1 LEIAGFVML
10 IESLGLSWASWQMW
24 DFEWDEWS
32 DQQVQEFSNNSGIA
46 GALIFIPAAW
56 LLVLGGDDSALWL
69 FGGML
74 CVHSAGQGAIG
85 FQRDIGWRRLYA
97 MIGVSIGFLCIWGD
111 IDSGIMKGLMLI
123 LAALTLFMLGI
134 LYMTR
139 AGLEMRGT
147 GAEADL
153 QLPTLF
159 TPQQEVAVH
168 ADIPEPVTE
177 DTPESVTEDVPEDE
191 IPDPVTEDDSE
202 DELKKMVDEIT
213 EKHQQMFGQNEE
225 IEQEEPAIAPAPT
238 YSPIINDRFDVVLP
252 MDVRH
257 NIETTLDSTEH
268 GGFRPVVRWDPWGQ
282 VVLDWVPLEEE

>member
-1 LEIAGFVML
+1 
-10 IESLGLSWASWQMW
+10 
-24 DFEWDEWS
+24 
-32 DQQVQEFSNNSGIA
+32 
-46 GALIFIPAAW
+46 
-56 LLVLGGDDSALWL
+56 
-69 FGGML
+69 
-74 CVHSAGQGAIG
+74 
-85 FQRDIGWRRLYA
+85 
-97 MIGVSIGFLCIWGD
+97 
-111 IDSGIMKGLMLI
+111 
-123 LAALTLFMLGI
+123 
-134 LYMTR
+134 MTR

-159 TPQQEVAVH
+159 TPQQEVAVY
-168 ADIPEPVTE
+168 ADVPEPVTE
-177 DTPESVTEDVPEDE
+177 DTPEPVTEDTPEPVTEDVPETE

-213 EKHQQMFGQNEE
+213 EKHQQMFGDKKEV
-225 IEQEEPAIAPAPT
+225 EQEEPAIAPAPT

>member
-1 LEIAGFVML
+1 
-10 IESLGLSWASWQMW
+10 
-24 DFEWDEWS
+24 
-32 DQQVQEFSNNSGIA
+32 
-46 GALIFIPAAW
+46 
-56 LLVLGGDDSALWL
+56 
-69 FGGML
+69 
-74 CVHSAGQGAIG
+74 
-85 FQRDIGWRRLYA
+85 
-97 MIGVSIGFLCIWGD
+97 
-111 IDSGIMKGLMLI
+111 
-123 LAALTLFMLGI
+123 MLGI

-147 GAEADL
+147 GAEADF

-177 DTPESVTEDVPEDE
+177 DIPEPVTEDTPESVTEDVPEAE
-191 IPDPVTEDDSE
+191 IPDSVTEDDSE

-213 EKHQQMFGQNEE
+213 EKHQQMFGENNEVKQ
-225 IEQEEPAIAPAPT
+225 QELSIAPAPS

-257 NIETTLDSTEH
+257 NIESTLDSTEH
-268 GGFRPVVRWDPWGQ
+268 SGFRPVVRWDPWGQ

>member
-1 LEIAGFVML
+1 
-10 IESLGLSWASWQMW
+10 
-24 DFEWDEWS
+24 
-32 DQQVQEFSNNSGIA
+32 
-46 GALIFIPAAW
+46 
-56 LLVLGGDDSALWL
+56 
-69 FGGML
+69 ML

-147 GAEADL
+147 GAEADF

-177 DTPESVTEDVPEDE
+177 DIPEPVTEDTPESVTEDVPEAE
-191 IPDPVTEDDSE
+191 IPDSATEDDSE
-202 DELKKMVDEIT
+202 DELKKIDFVISLMG
-213 EKHQQMFGQNEE
+213 KNFH
-225 IEQEEPAIAPAPT
+225 
-238 YSPIINDRFDVVLP
+238 
-252 MDVRH
+252 
-257 NIETTLDSTEH
+257 
-268 GGFRPVVRWDPWGQ
+268 
-282 VVLDWVPLEEE
+282 